1 MKKIIY
7 QFCFHNHR
15 THFEML
21 ERIAYTLECYKEEMM
36 DIHRYTYNLDFFKG
50 KDEVILV
57 DIIPHF
63 MVPLIHSF
71 DFDDFVTENEMMKE
85 ITETTL
91 NTILSLYIELI
102 QVIYVLRRCL
112 IEISTIRCFPG
123 LLL

>member
-1 MKKIIY
+1 
-7 QFCFHNHR
+7 
-15 THFEML
+15 
-21 ERIAYTLECYKEEMM
+21 
-36 DIHRYTYNLDFFKG
+36 
-50 KDEVILV
+50 
-57 DIIPHF
+57 

-71 DFDDFVTENEMMKE
+71 DFDDFETENEMMRQ

-112 IEISTIRCFPG
+112 IEISTIRCFRG